1 MKTILDKDKFFE
13 KHWNNERHYAKVFPW
28 ELWKTF
34 TASEKEERAS
44 QIDYLEKEVLGD
56 KAIKIRVR
64 PRIIQKFAKLTWVS
78 DFKWWGY
85 WWDTIY
91 LWHTSDLYNPQIVR
105 HEWIHILQ
113 QREYW
118 TTRLWWFINWVN
130 ESLFEGPKK
139 YKKEHKNEI
148 VTNNDLSTK
157 PRLEMEAYS
166 NQLDPEYIENREDN
180 AYLQYDGKE
189 WLQKWLR
196 KIEKANYDLDEKILD
211 EKLKIATEEK
221 NREELLDAEHDLDKL
236 EEIKDISKDRD
247 MYVFNYVEKINDI
260 LCVVKILEEKLKQLK
275 SLKAAWKLK
284 IDEEWDEFDDRKNQ
298 YKASPKLRKDIE
310 SYKNEIANENLS
322 YMFEDNFIS
331 IDTIEKTIKDLYK
344 KCHEYRKTP
353 TFIRLE
359 EDWHHEITDKIWD
372 ITAALLKL
380 WFDENSIQKALDKFN
395 GNMTNFDQL
404 STIENFWIM
413 AAYLKNWANDDII
426 QDILDKIKENN
437 VDFDLWDVLEKYWI
451 DEDNLLEVLSEVEKE
466 RLEKEKDIKKQNKK
480 KWKQKWK
487 YITIPLLFYKN

>member
-166 NQLDPEYIENREDN
+166 NQLDPEYIENRENN

-211 EKLKIATEEK
+211 ENLKIATEEK
-221 NREELLDAEHDLDKL
+221 NREELSNLEHDFGILDEVKNV
-236 EEIKDISKDRD
+236 SKNRD
-247 MYVFNYVEKINDI
+247 MYVFNYVEKIKDI
-260 LCVVKILEEKLKQLK
+260 SCVIKLLEEKVKQLK
-275 SLKAAWKLK
+275 KLDNLWKLHVE
-284 IDEEWDEFDDRKNQ
+284 EEWDLFDDRKNQ
-298 YKASPKLRKDIE
+298 YEASPKLKKDIE
-310 SYKNEIANENLS
+310 LYRNEIANENLS
-322 YMFEDNFIS
+322 YMLEDNFIS
-331 IDTIEKTIKDLYK
+331 IEVLEKTIKELYQ

-359 EDWHHEITDKIWD
+359 ETWHNEISDKNWD
-372 ITAALLKL
+372 VTAALLKL
-380 WFDENSIQKALDKFN
+380 WFKENDIKEVLDKIRDYDLDFIRW
-395 GNMTNFDQL
+395 NMFWKL
-404 STIENFWIM
+404 WIM
-413 AAYLKNWANDDII
+413 TIILKNWLSDYEIHKLFDDI
-426 QDILDKIKENN
+426 KKKES
-437 VDFDLWDVLEKYWI
+437 DFDIWNILEKYWVY
-451 DEDNLLEVLSEVEKE
+451 EDDLLEILDEVK
-466 RLEKEKDIKKQNKK
+466 KEKFENENNKKMENKK
-480 KWKQKWK
+480 KWKYKWK
-487 YITIPLLFYKN
+487 YMAVPLLFYKK